1 MTIVDGHC
9 KNDVIVTTRNV
20 TVGVTVESGDANI
33 TQTRHIFQKWCTKM
47 DVFFLYISFHWLSNY
62 WYMMDFTVKAT
73 LKGTCIYK
81 VTVKKDRSIFSN

>member
-33 TQTRHIFQKWCTKM
+33 TQTRHIF
-47 DVFFLYISFHWLSNY
+47 
-62 WYMMDFTVKAT
+62 
-73 LKGTCIYK
+73 
-81 VTVKKDRSIFSN
+81 